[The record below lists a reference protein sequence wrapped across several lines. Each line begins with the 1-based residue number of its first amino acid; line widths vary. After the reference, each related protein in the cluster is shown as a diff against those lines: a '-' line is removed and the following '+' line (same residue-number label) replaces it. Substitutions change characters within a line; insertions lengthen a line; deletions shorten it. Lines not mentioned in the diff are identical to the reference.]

1 MDIVIIIIII
11 GLFAYILFGKKPEV
25 KKKYDILYGLEKNDL
40 IPEEKQILEEKKK
53 LYKEANFKIPEY
65 ELSNRYNR
73 DYSNIPG
80 PRTVNYQVSN
90 DKTKINLFIKDLV
103 NEIDSTNRSLSGPI
117 KVGGLTGLSLK
128 SRAEVYVKNKNDA
141 RFIKDQNKIYSK
153 YVIKPYLINI
163 KPSIKNWGI
172 YRYFKKH
179 ENSQERFNTFD
190 EFRQQI
196 VRPLEKM
203 IKEEYAYL
211 FKKHAYKEFYNLTL
225 SPGNYG
231 KSLWIRIY
239 LKVSA
244 KDFVIHNS
252 SLLTE
257 IGKKNSDKIAE
268 ETDLFLKNK
277 NLSLLNAYND
287 KHFRSSLLFLAENN
301 YRKKSGL
308 PLIGD
313 GWINQAELREGI
325 KDFISNVKNEY
336 SPKWLS
342 PKRLDIYIPSHKLA
356 IEYHGQQHYEAVDFF
371 GGQEAFEKR
380 VADDKIKKD
389 LCLKNNLSFVEWP
402 YLVEVNEKNISKM
415 IDYAQKNKEKKFFIN
430 MKDLI

>member
-1 MDIVIIIIII
+1 MDIVIIFIII
-11 GLFAYILFGKKPEV
+11 GFFAYILFGKKPEV

-40 IPEEKQILEEKKK
+40 IPGEKQILEEKKK
-53 LYKEANFKIPEY
+53 LYKEANFNIPEY

-90 DKTKINLFIKDLV
+90 DKTKINLFVKDLI

-163 KPSIKNWGI
+163 KPSVKNWGI

-225 SPGNYG
+225 SPGNYV
-231 KSLWIRIY
+231 
-239 LKVSA
+239 KV
-244 KDFVIHNS
+244 
-252 SLLTE
+252 
-257 IGKKNSDKIAE
+257 
-268 ETDLFLKNK
+268 
-277 NLSLLNAYND
+277 Y
-287 KHFRSSLLFLAENN
+287 
-301 YRKKSGL
+301 GL
-308 PLIGD
+308 G
-313 GWINQAELREGI
+313 
-325 KDFISNVKNEY
+325 FI
-336 SPKWLS
+336 
-342 PKRLDIYIPSHKLA
+342 
-356 IEYHGQQHYEAVDFF
+356 
-371 GGQEAFEKR
+371 
-380 VADDKIKKD
+380 
-389 LCLKNNLSFVEWP
+389 
-402 YLVEVNEKNISKM
+402 
-415 IDYAQKNKEKKFFIN
+415 
-430 MKDLI
+430 